1 MFDIKDL
8 YQEIIVDHN
17 RNPRNF
23 GIIDNADKIIEGF
36 NPLCGDK
43 LKLYLKT
50 EGKNIADI
58 SFDGSG
64 CAISVASASLM
75 TDAMKG
81 KSINDA
87 ELLFNNF
94 HELIQTLETIKKH
107 GIENVRGSLFTSPFP
122 LTQYEKVMA
131 AQLYC
136 ELHGLCRK
144 CGGKGHFIT
153 QCKDK
158 EVEEWVQQFGG
169 VLDFNRIDTKRV
181 CLSCDVDITSLPKNY
196 RYCRKCFY
204 EKNKY

>member
-50 EGKNIADI
+50 EGQNIADI

-87 ELLFNNF
+87 ELLFNSF
-94 HELIQTLETIKKH
+94 HNLITNENGADEKSLGKLAVLAGVKDFPARVKCATLCWHT
-107 GIENVRGSLFTSPFP
+107 
-122 LTQYEKVMA
+122 
-131 AQLYC
+131 
-136 ELHGLCRK
+136 LHSA
-144 CGGKGHFIT
+144 IT
-153 QCKDK
+153 GDK
-158 EVEEWVQQFGG
+158 ETVSIE
-169 VLDFNRIDTKRV
+169 
-181 CLSCDVDITSLPKNY
+181 
-196 RYCRKCFY
+196 
-204 EKNKY
+204 

>member
-8 YQEIIVDHN
+8 YQEVIVDHN

-23 GIIDNADKIIEGF
+23 GIINDADKVIEGF

-94 HELIQTLETIKKH
+94 HELITNENGVDEKSLGKLAVLAGVKDYPARVKCATLCWHTLHSAITGNKETVST
-107 GIENVRGSLFTSPFP
+107 E
-122 LTQYEKVMA
+122 
-131 AQLYC
+131 
-136 ELHGLCRK
+136 
-144 CGGKGHFIT
+144 
-153 QCKDK
+153 
-158 EVEEWVQQFGG
+158 
-169 VLDFNRIDTKRV
+169 
-181 CLSCDVDITSLPKNY
+181 
-196 RYCRKCFY
+196 
-204 EKNKY
+204 

>member
-50 EGKNIADI
+50 EGQNIADI

-87 ELLFNNF
+87 ELLFNSF
-94 HELIQTLETIKKH
+94 HELITNENGADGKSLGKLAVLAGVKDFPARVKCATLCWHT
-107 GIENVRGSLFTSPFP
+107 
-122 LTQYEKVMA
+122 
-131 AQLYC
+131 
-136 ELHGLCRK
+136 LHSA
-144 CGGKGHFIT
+144 IT
-153 QCKDK
+153 GDK
-158 EVEEWVQQFGG
+158 ETVSTE
-169 VLDFNRIDTKRV
+169 
-181 CLSCDVDITSLPKNY
+181 
-196 RYCRKCFY
+196 
-204 EKNKY
+204 

>member
-50 EGKNIADI
+50 EGQNIADI

-81 KSINDA
+81 KSIKDA
-87 ELLFNNF
+87 ELLFNSF
-94 HELIQTLETIKKH
+94 HELITNENGVDEKSLGKLAVLAGVKDYPARVKCATLCWHTLHSAITGNKETVST
-107 GIENVRGSLFTSPFP
+107 E
-122 LTQYEKVMA
+122 
-131 AQLYC
+131 
-136 ELHGLCRK
+136 
-144 CGGKGHFIT
+144 
-153 QCKDK
+153 
-158 EVEEWVQQFGG
+158 
-169 VLDFNRIDTKRV
+169 
-181 CLSCDVDITSLPKNY
+181 
-196 RYCRKCFY
+196 
-204 EKNKY
+204 

>member
-23 GIIDNADKIIEGF
+23 GTIDNADKVMEGF

-50 EGKNIADI
+50 EGQNIADI

-87 ELLFNNF
+87 ELLFNSF
-94 HELIQTLETIKKH
+94 HELITNENSADEKGLGKLAVLAGVKDFPARVKCATLCWHT
-107 GIENVRGSLFTSPFP
+107 
-122 LTQYEKVMA
+122 
-131 AQLYC
+131 
-136 ELHGLCRK
+136 LHSA
-144 CGGKGHFIT
+144 IT
-153 QCKDK
+153 GDK
-158 EVEEWVQQFGG
+158 ETVSTE
-169 VLDFNRIDTKRV
+169 
-181 CLSCDVDITSLPKNY
+181 
-196 RYCRKCFY
+196 
-204 EKNKY
+204 

>member
-50 EGKNIADI
+50 EGQNIADI

-81 KSINDA
+81 KSIIDAEKLFNSFHKLITNENDA
-87 ELLFNNF
+87 DTKNLDKLAVLAGVKDFPARVKCA
-94 HELIQTLETIKKH
+94 TLCWHT
-107 GIENVRGSLFTSPFP
+107 
-122 LTQYEKVMA
+122 
-131 AQLYC
+131 
-136 ELHGLCRK
+136 LHSA
-144 CGGKGHFIT
+144 IT
-153 QCKDK
+153 GDK
-158 EVEEWVQQFGG
+158 ETVSTE
-169 VLDFNRIDTKRV
+169 
-181 CLSCDVDITSLPKNY
+181 
-196 RYCRKCFY
+196 
-204 EKNKY
+204 

>member
-23 GIIDNADKIIEGF
+23 GIINDADKIIEGF

-87 ELLFNNF
+87 ELLFNSF
-94 HELIQTLETIKKH
+94 HNLITNENGADEKSLGKLAVLAGVKDFPARVKCATLCWHT
-107 GIENVRGSLFTSPFP
+107 
-122 LTQYEKVMA
+122 
-131 AQLYC
+131 
-136 ELHGLCRK
+136 LHSA
-144 CGGKGHFIT
+144 IT
-153 QCKDK
+153 GDK
-158 EVEEWVQQFGG
+158 ETVSTE
-169 VLDFNRIDTKRV
+169 
-181 CLSCDVDITSLPKNY
+181 
-196 RYCRKCFY
+196 
-204 EKNKY
+204 

>member
-23 GIIDNADKIIEGF
+23 GIINDADKVIEGF

-87 ELLFNNF
+87 ELLFNSF
-94 HELIQTLETIKKH
+94 HNLITNENGADEKSLGKLAVLAGVKYFPARVKCATLCWHT
-107 GIENVRGSLFTSPFP
+107 
-122 LTQYEKVMA
+122 
-131 AQLYC
+131 
-136 ELHGLCRK
+136 LHSA
-144 CGGKGHFIT
+144 IT
-153 QCKDK
+153 GDK
-158 EVEEWVQQFGG
+158 ETVSTE
-169 VLDFNRIDTKRV
+169 
-181 CLSCDVDITSLPKNY
+181 
-196 RYCRKCFY
+196 
-204 EKNKY
+204 

>member
-23 GIIDNADKIIEGF
+23 GIIDNADKVMEGF

-50 EGKNIADI
+50 EGQNITDI

-87 ELLFNNF
+87 ELLFNSF
-94 HELIQTLETIKKH
+94 HE
-107 GIENVRGSLFTSPFP
+107 
-122 LTQYEKVMA
+122 
-131 AQLYC
+131 
-136 ELHGLCRK
+136 
-144 CGGKGHFIT
+144 FIT
-153 QCKDK
+153 NENGADEKSLGKLAVLAGVKD
-158 EVEEWVQQFGG
+158 FPA
-169 VLDFNRIDTKRV
+169 RV
-181 CLSCDVDITSLPKNY
+181 
-196 RYCRKCFY
+196 KCATLCWHTLHSALIGD
-204 EKNKY
+204 NKSVTTE

>member
-50 EGKNIADI
+50 EGQNIADI

-87 ELLFNNF
+87 ELLFNSF
-94 HELIQTLETIKKH
+94 HELITNENSADEKGLGKLAVLAGVKDFPARVKCATLCWHT
-107 GIENVRGSLFTSPFP
+107 
-122 LTQYEKVMA
+122 
-131 AQLYC
+131 
-136 ELHGLCRK
+136 LHSA
-144 CGGKGHFIT
+144 IT
-153 QCKDK
+153 GDK
-158 EVEEWVQQFGG
+158 ETVSTE
-169 VLDFNRIDTKRV
+169 
-181 CLSCDVDITSLPKNY
+181 
-196 RYCRKCFY
+196 
-204 EKNKY
+204 